1 MAGWDATSIFYYHGV
16 RVLLFLFV
24 AALLMCLFT
33 MSLSWLWSALPSQMV
48 VKSAS
53 MQQIDINDAAMDNY
67 PALKDPSSDVKMIPG
82 GSAIATGIANSLVA
96 MKDYNAAIVQQANT
110 TFGAPVIQSVVD
122 RGALL
127 PENDDW
133 SPEDKPPPTPAPMPR
148 EIMLFS
154 L

>member
-1 MAGWDATSIFYYHGV
+1 MAWDLNSAFYYHGA
-16 RVLLFLFV
+16 RVLMFLFV
-24 AALLMCLFT
+24 AAMLMCLFVVCT
-33 MSLSWLWSALPSQMV
+33 SWLWSALPRQMV

-53 MQQIDINDAAMDNY
+53 LEQTNVNDAAMDNY
-67 PALKDPSSDVKMIPG
+67 PKLKDPSADVTLMPG
-82 GSAIATGIANSLVA
+82 GSTIATGIANSLVA
-96 MKDYNAAIVQQANT
+96 LQDYNNAVIQQANT